1 MSENQFKKRILF
13 VGIPD
18 MALVCLDGLIS
29 SGVNIVGVVG
39 PMKNHPTFAGFKQYV
54 LSLNLNFI
62 DYDDLA
68 APNFIEQIK
77 ALNADLAVV
86 CSFNYKVPKIFLD
99 SVKDGFVNV
108 HPSLLPNYR
117 GANPYSA
124 VLINNESETGVTLH
138 FMDEGF
144 DTGDI
149 ISQAKF
155 PISQCETMGTLFNRA
170 NILAFDMLLEML
182 KRYEKGKIAG
192 AKQPIGK
199 FKWGKTLIENDL
211 FIDFSQAAEY
221 LERFVRALNPFLIAR
236 TKFRQNIT
244 KIISADIIDTDT
256 NYEAGTIVKVEADK
270 FYIQTGKGLVVPGA
284 IQFGNFFAGTAGD
297 FVRILD
303 PKVGEKFE

>member
-18 MALVCLDGLIS
+18 MALVCLDGLVA
-29 SGVNIVGVVG
+29 SGINIVGIVG
-39 PMKNHPTFAGFKQYV
+39 PMKNHPTFASFKQYV
-54 LSLNLNFI
+54 KGLNLNFI
-62 DYDDLA
+62 DYDSLA
-68 APNFIEQIK
+68 GDEFIAKIK
-77 ALNADLAVV
+77 SLNADLAVV
-86 CSFNYKVPKIFLD
+86 CSFNYKVPKVFLD

-155 PISQCETMGTLFNRA
+155 PISQYETMGTLFNRT
-170 NILAFDMLLEML
+170 NILAFDMLLDLL
-182 KRYEKGKIAG
+182 KKYENHEISGI
-192 AKQPIGK
+192 KQPIGE
-199 FKWGKTLIENDL
+199 FKCGKTLKEKDL
-211 FIDFSQAAEY
+211 FIDFSKPAEY
-221 LERFVRALNPFLIAR
+221 IERFTRALNPFLIAR
-236 TKFRQNIT
+236 TKFRKNIT
-244 KIISADIIDTDT
+244 KIISADIIDTKTD
-256 NYEAGTIVKVEADK
+256 YEAGTIVKVEADK
-270 FYIQTGKGLVVPGA
+270 FYIQTGKGLLVPGA
-284 IQFGNFFAGTAGD
+284 IQFGNFFAGTCAD
-297 FVRILD
+297 FVRILA